1 LFRYQAGKEVKEL
14 IEALSKSSAGLDIH
28 KETVMC
34 TVLREEESGQISKQT
49 AKYLTYRK
57 QLRELANWLNEQD
70 VEVVVMESTGVYWKT
85 VFEVLEEKG
94 LNVFVVNS
102 QHIKKV
108 PGRKTDVLD
117 SEWLAE
123 LARCGLLKASFIP
136 PKDLRQL
143 RVLTRYRRKL
153 TGYLAGEKNRQHKVL
168 EDCGYKI
175 SCVVSDINGVTA
187 KQMIKA
193 LMEGG
198 QSPEEIAL
206 RASTRLRKK
215 ERNEIELALDGH
227 MSDRHRSVLQ
237 GIQKHI
243 AWLEMQIQEIDEQV
257 GKALQPHKEAWD
269 LLQTIPG
276 LDAIS
281 AAMLL
286 AEIGTDMNRF
296 GSKERLSSW
305 AGMCPGNNASAG
317 KKRVAER
324 SRAMDM

>member
-1 LFRYQAGKEVKEL
+1 M
-14 IEALSKSSAGLDIH
+14 ITALSKSSAGLDVH
-28 KETVMC
+28 KEMVMC
-34 TVLREEESGQISKQT
+34 TVLREQADGQISKRT
-49 AKYLTYRK
+49 VKYLTYRK
-57 QLRELANWLNEQD
+57 ELRELAHWLKRED
-70 VEVVVMESTGVYWKT
+70 VEIVVMESTGVYWKP
-85 VFEVLEEKG
+85 VYEALEETELK
-94 LNVFVVNS
+94 VFVVNA

-136 PKDLRQL
+136 PKDLSQL
-143 RVLTRYRRKL
+143 RLLTRYRRKM
-153 TGYLAGEKNRQHKVL
+153 TGTLAGEKNRLHKVL

-198 QSPEEIAL
+198 QSPKEIAL
-206 RASTRLRKK
+206 RASIRLRKK
-215 ERNEIELALDGH
+215 EQDEIELALDGN
-227 MSDRHRSVLQ
+227 MSDRHRFVLQ
-237 GIQKHI
+237 RIQNHI
-243 AWLEMQIQEIDEQV
+243 VWLEQQIKEIDEQV

-269 LLQTIPG
+269 LLQTVPG

-286 AEIGTDMNRF
+286 AEIGTDMSRF

-305 AGMCPGNNASAG
+305 AGMCPGKNESAG
-317 KKRVAER
+317 KKRVVEQ
-324 SRAMDM
+324 SKAMDM